1 MADYVVRDT
10 QLTSVAD
17 AIRAKGGTSAPLAF
31 PDGFVDA
38 VEAIPTG
45 GWGGSV
51 PAKEVNFRDYDGT
64 VVYAYT
70 RTEFAALTAMPD
82 NPDHSGDEIPL
93 TSQGWN
99 WSFEDA
105 QAYVAKYGR
114 LEVGQMYTT
123 ADDKTHVLIHLEKGR
138 TSPILG
144 CCPNGTVD
152 VDWGDGTAHDTL
164 TGTSVTSVKWTPRH
178 EYAAP
183 GDYDIKLTC
192 TGTMGFYG
200 ESASNCGSA
209 LLRHSVSADT
219 RNVTYEN
226 AIQNVRNSSN
236 VTRINTAAFQ
246 YCYSLA
252 FINIP
257 KSVTNISDYAFR
269 YCYSLMFIGIPDS
282 VTSVAGTML
291 AFCSSLMFTSLPD
304 NVTSID
310 DSALYACYG
319 LFSIAIPDNVTSIGG
334 NALYACFSL
343 TSVVI
348 PDSVMSIGYKAF
360 CNCYGLGE
368 IHFTSTT
375 PPTVSASNVFQNLQ
389 TDCKIYVPAGTLAA
403 YTSATNYP
411 SSSTYTYLEE

>member
-1 MADYVVRDT
+1 MTDYVVQDT

-17 AIRAKGGTSAPLAF
+17 AIRAKGRTSDPLAF

-70 RTEFAALTAMPD
+70 PAEFAALTAMPD

-105 QAYVAKYGR
+105 QAYAAKYGR
-114 LEVGQMYTT
+114 LEVGQIYTT
-123 ADDKTHVLIHLEKGR
+123 ADDKTHVLIHLEQGR

-178 EYAAP
+178 EYASP

-200 ESASNCGSA
+200 ESTSNCGSA
-209 LLRHSVSADT
+209 LLRHSVSADA
-219 RNVTYEN
+219 RNITYEN

-236 VTRINTAAFQ
+236 VTTINTAAFQ

-257 KSVTNISDYAFR
+257 KSVTNIRSNAFR
-269 YCYSLMFIGIPDS
+269 NCYNLMFIGIPDN
-282 VTSVAGTML
+282 VTSDAETMF
-291 AFCSSLMFTSLPD
+291 AFCNRLRFTSLPN
-304 NVTSID
+304 NVTSIG

-319 LFSIAIPDNVTSIGG
+319 LCSITIPDSVMSIDGNV
-334 NALYACFSL
+334 LYACYSL
-343 TSVVI
+343 TSIVI
-348 PDSVMSIGYKAF
+348 PDSVMSIGYRSF
-360 CNCYGLGE
+360 YYCYGLGE
-368 IHFTSTT
+368 IHFTSAT
-375 PPTVSASNVFQNLQ
+375 PPIVSTSNAFTGIP
-389 TDCKIYVPAGTLAA
+389 TDCKIYVPTGTLAA